1 MSFPPS
7 ASLRRLPPLAT
18 LLLAACTNGAP
29 RGDAEPDAARRDTT
43 SSVAGIQP
51 MRQLLQEYNSGVTD
65 STRLIITD
73 ADSWANTWA
82 QVYAQ
87 SGPVR
92 PVPEVDFSR
101 EIVVLAALGTRAT
114 GGYTIRIDSARTTIG
129 ALEIFVRRIVPG
141 PTCGTTA
148 ALTEPV
154 AAVALPRTSLPP
166 RFVES
171 EEAADCG

>member
-1 MSFPPS
+1 MSIPAG
-7 ASLRRLPPLAT
+7 ASHPCLPLLVGL
-18 LLLAACTNGAP
+18 LLLAACSSGAP
-29 RGDAEPDAARRDTT
+29 RGDGEPDARPEGA

-51 MRQLLQEYNSGVTD
+51 LRPLLQEHNSGVTD
-65 STRLIITD
+65 SARRIITD
-73 ADSWANTWA
+73 ATAWANAWA

-92 PVPEVDFSR
+92 PVPDVDFSR
-101 EIVVLAALGTRAT
+101 EIVVLAAFGTRSS
-114 GGYTIRIDSARTTIG
+114 GGYSISIDSARTTIG

-154 AAVALPRTSLPP
+154 AAVALPRTALPP
-166 RFVES
+166 RFVET
-171 EEAADCG
+171 EEATDCG